1 MGEHYTDQYIDQVFY
16 LWYEGGKKLSNE
28 LINTLPPST
37 DGNKPSKA
45 TVGSWIPD
53 HGWAER
59 ADALDAEVS
68 RSIEEKIITKRTEM
82 WERQAELAK
91 ELIDIGMNF
100 LKDPE
105 KGGIK
110 NDASAIRAI
119 DLGMSTQRIST
130 GMAEAMVRIGKMNDE
145 QLTTELQK
153 LLGRPTYDADAEI
166 IGEDE

>member
-16 LWYEGGKKLSNE
+16 LWYEGGKKLSND
-28 LINTLPPST
+28 LINLLPPSP

-53 HGWAER
+53 HGWEER

-68 RSIEEKIITKRTEM
+68 RSIEEKIIVKRTEM
-82 WERQAELAK
+82 WERQAKLAD
-91 ELIDIGMNF
+91 ELIDIGMDF
-100 LKDPE
+100 LKD
-105 KGGIK
+105 KGIK

-145 QLTTELQK
+145 QLTSELQK
-153 LLGRPTYDADAEI
+153 LLGKPAYDVDAEV